1 MLDTRI
7 VTFSFLLAFIVGC
20 GSKPAA
26 PSANDPKNG
35 PTLPGKTDSTNAPD
49 SKTLAQKQV
58 SDFLIAVKDR
68 KATADALTPEFKRAI
83 AEPVFDADREKGY
96 SDAAAT
102 QWLQNLAPN
111 VGNTEA
117 RIDFIGSTLAF
128 AVAPG
133 KNGGRAV
140 VRLARNGSGWKVD
153 WFHIAT
159 KTLPDVDLSG
169 NEDDAG
175 AKFTSVAFVDSL
187 LRRDYIEA
195 ESLMTT
201 SSKASL
207 APPFSSDKAR
217 GYSRAI
223 LKTKLESFGGN
234 RERWTIVGTSR
245 EGATIQ
251 VNGAF
256 QSGEMK
262 TPFVLTLAK
271 GTRPGDWL
279 IEKFELK

>member
-1 MLDTRI
+1 MLVTRI
-7 VTFSFLLAFIVGC
+7 VTLNFMLAFIVGC

-26 PSANDPKNG
+26 PSSNDTKNSS
-35 PTLPGKTDSTNAPD
+35 TVTGKTDGGIPPD
-49 SKTLAQKQV
+49 AKGVAQKHV
-58 SDFLIAVKDR
+58 VEFLTAVKNS
-68 KATADALTPEFKRAI
+68 KATADALTPEFKRVI

-102 QWLQNLAPN
+102 QWLHNLATS
-111 VGNTEA
+111 VSNTEA
-117 RIDFIGSTLAF
+117 RIDFMGSTLAF
-128 AVAPG
+128 AVTPG

-140 VRLARNGSGWKVD
+140 VRLARNGAGWKVD

-175 AKFTSVAFVDSL
+175 AKFTSTAFVDSL
-187 LRRDYIEA
+187 LRRDFAEA
-195 ESLMTT
+195 ESLMTPT
-201 SSKASL
+201 SKASL

-234 RERWTIVGTSR
+234 RERWTIIGTAR
-245 EGATIQ
+245 EGATTK
-251 VNGAF
+251 VTGSF
-256 QSGEMK
+256 QTGEMK

-279 IEKFELK
+279 IEKFEVK